1 MFDRTDECV
10 TCCVV
15 QPSDKCEHGLRSSLV
30 VLGFFALLC
39 CLLMP
44 GEASAQLYGGW
55 GGRSPDNAY
64 YYPARSNYDRYYR
77 YRRYQTGYVGRNGE
91 IYGNGFYGRARGANY
106 RYYLGR

>member
-1 MFDRTDECV
+1 MFDHLDQCV
-10 TCCVV
+10 TDCEV
-15 QPSDKCEHGLRSSLV
+15 QPAGKCEHGSRSS
-30 VLGFFALLC
+30 VLGVFALLC

-64 YYPARSNYDRYYR
+64 YYPARSNYDQYFK

-91 IYGNGFYGRARGANY
+91 IYGNGFYGRARGENY
-106 RYYLGR
+106 RYCLGR